1 MVNHPPAFS
10 SQKEEQDKWNE
21 GFTAGI
27 KEVLAEIE
35 SSSEGSDE
43 KMELSSSVKTKMQ
56 KYL

>member
-21 GFTAGI
+21 GFSAGV
-27 KEVLAEIE
+27 KEVLAEMENSIE
-35 SSSEGSDE
+35 VVED
-43 KMELSSSVKTKMQ
+43 KDAVLDSVKTKMK